1 MTIDLLL
8 WSIPPLILSV
18 AMLGM
23 RRYSLFNVA
32 RHVCGVVVVFGT
44 LAVSASVGL
53 EPPVL
58 ILLGATGGTLVGQA
72 YEAEKRRAADRRR
85 AVGLDDGE
93 GMVVARQS

>member
-18 AMLGM
+18 ALLGV

-32 RHVCGVVVVFGT
+32 RHVCGMVVVFGT

-53 EPPVL
+53 EPAVL

-93 GMVVARQS
+93 AMIVARPG